1 MMEGKELSPAVEC
14 ILISQSTCRS
24 LDDKIKAIRERLDA
38 HSDKE
43 LAAGE
48 YEWHNKDFR
57 KRAEQYL
64 LYLTIALNC
73 LKVAHDGTVFVIE
86 NENSPYDGAIFD
98 NWDDAFKIA
107 RSTAEPD
114 EYYRISERVRNSLRC
129 LNRYNINPQDEIYGI
144 DVYNMQH
151 EEELHHA
158 FAEIPHNY
166 KIGDII
172 SYGNKYAVIT
182 ELTTYKNKA
191 RTKPL
196 DDSDMSFYAMQF
208 GSLDFHSCGGA
219 FGHIQV
225 PILKAEM
232 ADLSDYPGCPKPL
245 RMLSNVLTGKM
256 SIPDFIELYSNKVD
270 INEKWL

>member
-1 MMEGKELSPAVEC
+1 MEQITSYIDSATLRKMLEGKNIPPAVEC

-24 LDDKIKAIRERLDA
+24 LDNIIKAIRERLDS
-38 HSDKE
+38 HSDEE

-57 KRAEQYL
+57 KSAEQYL
-64 LYLTIALNC
+64 LNLTIALNC

-86 NENSPYDGAIFD
+86 SENSPYNGAVFD
-98 NWDDAFKIA
+98 NWDDAFKKA
-107 RSTAEPD
+107 RATAGSD
-114 EYYRISERVRNSLRC
+114 EYYHISERVKNSLRC
-129 LNRYNINPQDEIYGI
+129 LNRYNINPQGEIYGI

-208 GSLDFHSCGGA
+208 AVLIFIPAAVHS
-219 FGHIQV
+219 
-225 PILKAEM
+225 
-232 ADLSDYPGCPKPL
+232 
-245 RMLSNVLTGKM
+245 
-256 SIPDFIELYSNKVD
+256 D
-270 INEKWL
+270 IFKFQY